1 VPARRGRGL
10 CFALPSGLGITL
22 AAVATG
28 TAAAFCRQRGRWCGV
43 RPCVPR
49 RVSHT
54 ELSSLAP
61 ASERAGPIATI
72 YIVAYLAFS
81 VPVVAAGLAVTRAG
95 LHDTSI
101 AYAAVLPALVAV
113 ALASLAIRAER
124 DRNPADDDARFSA
137 QPHIDLPPGADPAPG
152 LERERHDQRAGIQG
166 VRTLPLH

>member
-1 VPARRGRGL
+1 VPARRGGGL
-10 CFALPSGLGITL
+10 CFALLSGPGITL

-28 TAAAFCRQRGRWCGV
+28 TAAAFSAGSVVAGAGFGLAFLGV
-43 RPCVPR
+43 FR
-49 RVSHT
+49 T
-54 ELSSLAP
+54 LSSLAP

-137 QPHIDLPPGADPAPG
+137 QPHIGLPPGADPAPG